1 MKQKKNCQ
9 ILRNSVEIKKYNLIF
24 WNFNRVPADMPLY
37 DILNEF
43 QKGGS
48 HMAAVVRAKDKTKN
62 APILIENEI
71 IEDKRES
78 DSGGMSNLITTTLE
92 TSNNVVIDV
101 EGLHNNVSD
110 VHHKLVPSKTDETA
124 ASVGSQASDDTEEG
138 EVVGII
144 TLEDVFE
151 ELLQVTQCF
160 L

>member
-1 MKQKKNCQ
+1 
-9 ILRNSVEIKKYNLIF
+9 
-24 WNFNRVPADMPLY
+24 MPLY

-48 HMAAVVRAKDKTKN
+48 HMAAVVRTKDKTKN
-62 APILIENEI
+62 VPILIDNEL

-78 DSGGMSNLITTTLE
+78 DSGGMSNLNNTILE
-92 TSNNVVIDV
+92 KSNNVVINV
-101 EGLHNNVSD
+101 EEDRHNKVFD
-110 VHHKLVPSKTDETA
+110 VHHKLVPSKTGETA
-124 ASVGSQASDDTEEG
+124 ASNGSQALDDAEEG

-151 ELLQVTQCF
+151 ELLQVIQSF